1 MEKLKTATGK
11 EFDCDYFNPFPP
23 AGQVN
28 IRVLGRSLVQVA
40 TIFGNPV
47 ETVQMWYNGQYLAH
61 HTKLV
66 AIVPET
72 NAIRVVLGKE

>member
-23 AGQVN
+23 ANQVN
-28 IRVLGRSLVQVA
+28 LRVLNMSLANVVKV
-40 TIFGNPV
+40 FGDPV
-47 ETVQMWYNGQYLAH
+47 ETVQLWYEDQYLAH
-61 HTKLV
+61 HTKVV

-72 NAIRVVLGKE
+72 DAVRVVLGKE